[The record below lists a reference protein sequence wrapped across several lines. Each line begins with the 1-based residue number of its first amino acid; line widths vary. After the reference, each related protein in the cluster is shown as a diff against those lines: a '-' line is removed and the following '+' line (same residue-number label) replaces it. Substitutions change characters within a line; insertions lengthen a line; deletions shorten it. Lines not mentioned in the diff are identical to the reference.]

1 MCFCCCDTR
10 KRTLIYAIVI
20 SSLAFIYGIF
30 VITKFGSRT
39 DVYKAL
45 IKKIEFLEAKG
56 YTSISDDFSIYYNY
70 YYDDDEYY
78 DNSKDDLDAA
88 SMAKILSINY
98 IYLQNNSYG
107 LIKRLEGF
115 ENGLGII
122 LYIFSFLFLI
132 SEIVY
137 IAFVCGIRETQ
148 LLKTITFNVFNI
160 FKIITKILS
169 IIFIFLGLL
178 YCILLSF
185 TFFEYISFIENLDSC
200 GTGIIIG
207 IIFGFYN
214 FIYYIILASAFS
226 IEYNL
231 FKEVGS
237 VDKPGPKA
245 QYDVFGNPI
254 IRAAI
259 VVQQVV
265 GDSPQII
272 GQPMMNLN
280 LPYQQVPNQN
290 YIYNYNQI
298 NQQRESIPVVYSQQ
312 PSSQEPS
319 QPKTSPS
326 TPAQQQPTN
335 TQQQIIEPSNTQR
348 RLSNDQNLNSKNQ

>member
-10 KRTLIYAIVI
+10 KRILIYAIVI
-20 SSLAFIYGIF
+20 SSLAFIFGIF

-45 IKKIEFLEAKG
+45 IKKIEFLEDKG
-56 YTSISDDFSIYYNY
+56 YSSIFDDFSIYYNY

-88 SMAKILSINY
+88 SMAKILSIDY
-98 IYLQNNSYG
+98 SYLKNNSYG

-122 LYIFSFLFLI
+122 LYIFSLLFLI

-185 TFFEYISFIENLDSC
+185 TLYEYIFFIENLDSC

-214 FIYYIILASAFS
+214 FINYIILASAFS

-245 QYDVFGNPI
+245 QYDVFGNQI
-254 IRAAI
+254 IRTAI

-272 GQPMMNLN
+272 GQPMVNLN
-280 LPYQQVPNQN
+280 LPHQQVPNQN
-290 YIYNYNQI
+290 YNYNQI
-298 NQQRESIPVVYSQQ
+298 NQQRESIPVVFSQQ
-312 PSSQEPS
+312 PSSQEPL
-319 QPKTSPS
+319 QPKTLSL
-326 TPAQQQPTN
+326 TPAQQQPIN

-348 RLSNDQNLNSKNQ
+348 RFSNDQNLNSKNQ

>member
-20 SSLAFIYGIF
+20 SSLAFIFGIF

-39 DVYKAL
+39 RVYKAL
-45 IKKIEFLEAKG
+45 IKKIEFLEDKG
-56 YTSISDDFSIYYNY
+56 YSSIFDDFSLYYNY

-88 SMAKILSINY
+88 SMAKILSIDY
-98 IYLQNNSYG
+98 SYLKNNSYG

-185 TFFEYISFIENLDSC
+185 TLYEYFFFIENLDSC

-214 FIYYIILASAFS
+214 FINYIILASAFS

-245 QYDVFGNPI
+245 QYDVFGNQI
-254 IRAAI
+254 IRTAI

-272 GQPMMNLN
+272 GQPMVNLN
-280 LPYQQVPNQN
+280 LPHQQVPNQN
-290 YIYNYNQI
+290 YNYNQI

-312 PSSQEPS
+312 PSSQEPL
-319 QPKTSPS
+319 QPKTLSL
-326 TPAQQQPTN
+326 TPAQQQPIN

>member
-10 KRTLIYAIVI
+10 KRTLIYAIII
-20 SSLAFIYGIF
+20 SSLAFIFGIF

-39 DVYKAL
+39 KVYKAL
-45 IKKIEFLEAKG
+45 IKKIEFLEDKG
-56 YTSISDDFSIYYNY
+56 YSSIFDDFSIYYNY

-88 SMAKILSINY
+88 SMAKILSIDY
-98 IYLQNNSYG
+98 SYLKNNSYG
-107 LIKRLEGF
+107 LIKRLEGI

-122 LYIFSFLFLI
+122 LFIFSLLFLI

-185 TFFEYISFIENLDSC
+185 TLYEYIFFIENLDSC

-214 FIYYIILASAFS
+214 FINYIILASAFS

-245 QYDVFGNPI
+245 QYDVFGNQI
-254 IRAAI
+254 IRTAI

-272 GQPMMNLN
+272 GQPMVNLN
-280 LPYQQVPNQN
+280 LPHQQVPNQN
-290 YIYNYNQI
+290 YNYNQI
-298 NQQRESIPVVYSQQ
+298 NQQRESIPVVFSQQ
-312 PSSQEPS
+312 PSSQEPL
-319 QPKTSPS
+319 QPKTLSL
-326 TPAQQQPTN
+326 TPAQQQPIN

>member
-10 KRTLIYAIVI
+10 KRTLIYAIII
-20 SSLAFIYGIF
+20 SSLAFIFGIF

-45 IKKIEFLEAKG
+45 IKKIEFLEDKG
-56 YTSISDDFSIYYNY
+56 YSSIFDDFSIYYNY

-88 SMAKILSINY
+88 SMAKILSLNY

-122 LYIFSFLFLI
+122 LFIFSLLFLI

-137 IAFVCGIRETQ
+137 IAFVCGIKETQ

-185 TFFEYISFIENLDSC
+185 TLYEYIFFIENLDSC

-245 QYDVFGNPI
+245 QYDVFGNQI
-254 IRAAI
+254 IRTAI
-259 VVQQVV
+259 VV
-265 GDSPQII
+265 
-272 GQPMMNLN
+272 
-280 LPYQQVPNQN
+280 
-290 YIYNYNQI
+290 
-298 NQQRESIPVVYSQQ
+298 
-312 PSSQEPS
+312 
-319 QPKTSPS
+319 
-326 TPAQQQPTN
+326 
-335 TQQQIIEPSNTQR
+335 
-348 RLSNDQNLNSKNQ
+348 

>member
-20 SSLAFIYGIF
+20 SSLAFIFGIF

-39 DVYKAL
+39 KVYKAL
-45 IKKIEFLEAKG
+45 IKKIEFLEDKG
-56 YTSISDDFSIYYNY
+56 YSSIFDDFSIYYNY

-88 SMAKILSINY
+88 SMAKILSIDY
-98 IYLQNNSYG
+98 SYLKNNSYG
-107 LIKRLEGF
+107 LIKRLEGI
-115 ENGLGII
+115 ENSLGII
-122 LYIFSFLFLI
+122 LFIFSLLFLI

-185 TFFEYISFIENLDSC
+185 TLYEYIFFIENLDSC

-245 QYDVFGNPI
+245 QYDVFGNQI
-254 IRAAI
+254 IRTAI

-272 GQPMMNLN
+272 GQPMVNLN
-280 LPYQQVPNQN
+280 LPHQQVPNQN
-290 YIYNYNQI
+290 YNYNQI
-298 NQQRESIPVVYSQQ
+298 NQQRESIPVVFSQQ
-312 PSSQEPS
+312 PSSQEPL
-319 QPKTSPS
+319 QPKTLPL
-326 TPAQQQPTN
+326 TPAQQQPIN

-348 RLSNDQNLNSKNQ
+348 RFSNDQNLNSKNQ

>member
-20 SSLAFIYGIF
+20 SSLAFIFGIF

-45 IKKIEFLEAKG
+45 IKKIEFLEDKG
-56 YTSISDDFSIYYNY
+56 YSSIFDDFSIYYNY

-185 TFFEYISFIENLDSC
+185 TLYEYIFFIENLDSC

-214 FIYYIILASAFS
+214 FINYIILASAFS

-254 IRAAI
+254 IRAI
-259 VVQQVV
+259 VVQQAV

-272 GQPMMNLN
+272 GQPMVNLN
-280 LPYQQVPNQN
+280 LPHQQVPNQN
-290 YIYNYNQI
+290 YNYNQI
-298 NQQRESIPVVYSQQ
+298 NQQRESIPVVFSQQ
-312 PSSQEPS
+312 PSSQEPL
-319 QPKTSPS
+319 QPKTLSL
-326 TPAQQQPTN
+326 TPAQQQPIN

>member
-10 KRTLIYAIVI
+10 KRTLIYAIII
-20 SSLAFIYGIF
+20 SSLAFIFGIF

-45 IKKIEFLEAKG
+45 IKKIEFLEDKG
-56 YTSISDDFSIYYNY
+56 YSSIFDDFSIYYNY

-88 SMAKILSINY
+88 SMAKILSIDY
-98 IYLQNNSYG
+98 SYLKNNSYG
-107 LIKRLEGF
+107 LIKRLEGI

-122 LYIFSFLFLI
+122 LFIFSLLFLI

-185 TFFEYISFIENLDSC
+185 TLYEYIFFIENLDSC

-245 QYDVFGNPI
+245 QYDVFGNQI
-254 IRAAI
+254 IRTAI

-272 GQPMMNLN
+272 GQPMVNLN
-280 LPYQQVPNQN
+280 LPHQQVPNQN
-290 YIYNYNQI
+290 HIYNYNQI

-312 PSSQEPS
+312 PSSQEPL
-319 QPKTSPS
+319 QPKTLSL
-326 TPAQQQPTN
+326 TPAQQQPIN

>member
-20 SSLAFIYGIF
+20 STLAFIFGIF
-30 VITKFGSRT
+30 VIIKFGSRT
-39 DVYKAL
+39 KVYKAL
-45 IKKIEFLEAKG
+45 IKKIEYLEDKG
-56 YTSISDDFSIYYNY
+56 YSSISDDFWIYYNY

-88 SMAKILSINY
+88 SMAKILSIDY
-98 IYLQNNSYG
+98 SYLKNNSYG
-107 LIKRLEGF
+107 LIKRLEGI

-122 LYIFSFLFLI
+122 LFIFSLLFLI

-245 QYDVFGNPI
+245 QYDVFGNQI
-254 IRAAI
+254 IRTAI

-272 GQPMMNLN
+272 GQPMVNLN
-280 LPYQQVPNQN
+280 LPHQQVPNQN
-290 YIYNYNQI
+290 YNYNQI

-312 PSSQEPS
+312 PSSQEPL
-319 QPKTSPS
+319 QPKTLSL
-326 TPAQQQPTN
+326 TPAQQQPIN